1 MTQTYSRRSVLAD
14 LGAVGTAAVASRSLR
29 QREPPYTHYTYAKT
43 DGGRLS
49 VAWYETYNG
58 SFQEAQN
65 GSTETNATLVT
76 DPTRA
81 PLYVPEATG
90 PVVTLG
96 NVLPGDSGAVLFG
109 LLAESFPTAEEG
121 MTVWFQP
128 TIASNSEGT
137 ITEPERADGDGPTPG
152 GAATGGEPADALRVQ
167 LFGDDGFLGG
177 CDGQFWLT
185 DTPLTGVGSMPAVFD
200 SLSGGIDLTADRC
213 LQEGERRC
221 FGFTWELP
229 ADVGNV
235 VQTDGVVFDLSF
247 VGLGC
252 GADSPFSEGAV

>member
-1 MTQTYSRRSVLAD
+1 MTQTYSRRSVLAG

-29 QREPPYTHYTYAKT
+29 EREPPYTHYTYAQT

-49 VAWYETYNG
+49 VAWYETYDG

-76 DPTRA
+76 DPART

-109 LLAESFPTAEEG
+109 LLAESVPAAEEG

-128 TIASNSEGT
+128 TITSDSEGSM
-137 ITEPERADGDGPTPG
+137 TEPELDAGDGTA
-152 GAATGGEPADALRVQ
+152 GAGELADALRVQ
-167 LFGDDGFLGG
+167 FFADDGFVGG
-177 CDGQFWLT
+177 CDGKFWLT

-200 SLSGGIDLTADRC
+200 SLSGGLDLTADRC

-221 FGFTWELP
+221 FGFTWSLP

-235 VQTDGVVFDLSF
+235 VQTDGVGFDLSF

-252 GADSPFSEGAV
+252 GADSPFSEGPA